1 MKKSIFF
8 KITLMILPIL
18 ILLEGVTLF
27 VTYRITYEST
37 IHSNTKY
44 IQNATKMAV
53 EIAQFVFPDSDEDAE
68 ACSSSF
74 ESLCESYNVDYV
86 FLVEADVHAMSE
98 KYLAIGFGKGA
109 NKDAIETRY
118 PGVTVYNML
127 DSDEIAIVRGEK
139 ESAVRSESNQFG
151 DTIICYMPVSDYY
164 SADDLKTVKLDKTYI
179 VAAEMNISSI
189 VNQFES
195 RFTNLAIQSGIGTLL
210 VLITIAL
217 ILNFKIA
224 RPLRRISKKMNEFS
238 AEKINSFEDLPVK
251 GNDELAN
258 MSRSF
263 NTMAHDIDSYI
274 HDIGKLNKE
283 KHIRDTELDIARNIQ
298 AGLLQ
303 PSFYKNQNVTINAIM
318 RAAKNVGGDLY
329 DYRVQSDGKVYF
341 VIADVAGKG
350 ISGALFMSR
359 AITLLEQY
367 ALLGYSP
374 AQMMTAY
381 NDTLAEHNPN
391 GLFITTFAAVYDPE
405 TGELKY
411 TNAGHNHPYVL
422 SDTLIE
428 LSDTNGM
435 AAGIFNGFV
444 YSEESIVLK
453 AGDVIFMYTDGVNE
467 CENKNDEFF
476 GTEELEEELKRHIGT
491 DCDTIVEDVL
501 KRLEEFADG
510 ATQSDDTT
518 IMTVKIA
525 EKPIRQELTVPAKA
539 EYLNEINEMI
549 MNKDG
554 LSEDMKFNLSLIAE
568 EIFVNICSY
577 AYPDK
582 EGFATITLDVYPDA
596 VTIIFT
602 DNGQPFDPTEQ
613 VLEIAEYDHEHSIG
627 GLGRFMTFSIADVYA
642 YLYRDGKNILRITKY
657 NSVEE

>member
-18 ILLEGVTLF
+18 ILLEGLILF
-27 VTYRITYEST
+27 ITYRITYDST
-37 IHSNTKY
+37 IQSNTKY

-164 SADDLKTVKLDKTYI
+164 SADDLKTVNLDKTYI

-189 VNQFES
+189 VNRFES
-195 RFTNLAIQSGIGTLL
+195 RFANLAIQSGIGTLL

-303 PSFYKNQNVTINAIM
+303 PAFYKNQNVTINAIM

-374 AQMMTAY
+374 
-381 NDTLAEHNPN
+381 
-391 GLFITTFAAVYDPE
+391 
-405 TGELKY
+405 
-411 TNAGHNHPYVL
+411 
-422 SDTLIE
+422 
-428 LSDTNGM
+428 
-435 AAGIFNGFV
+435 
-444 YSEESIVLK
+444 
-453 AGDVIFMYTDGVNE
+453 
-467 CENKNDEFF
+467 
-476 GTEELEEELKRHIGT
+476 
-491 DCDTIVEDVL
+491 
-501 KRLEEFADG
+501 
-510 ATQSDDTT
+510 
-518 IMTVKIA
+518 
-525 EKPIRQELTVPAKA
+525 
-539 EYLNEINEMI
+539 
-549 MNKDG
+549 
-554 LSEDMKFNLSLIAE
+554 
-568 EIFVNICSY
+568 
-577 AYPDK
+577 
-582 EGFATITLDVYPDA
+582 
-596 VTIIFT
+596 
-602 DNGQPFDPTEQ
+602 
-613 VLEIAEYDHEHSIG
+613 
-627 GLGRFMTFSIADVYA
+627 
-642 YLYRDGKNILRITKY
+642 LR
-657 NSVEE
+657 